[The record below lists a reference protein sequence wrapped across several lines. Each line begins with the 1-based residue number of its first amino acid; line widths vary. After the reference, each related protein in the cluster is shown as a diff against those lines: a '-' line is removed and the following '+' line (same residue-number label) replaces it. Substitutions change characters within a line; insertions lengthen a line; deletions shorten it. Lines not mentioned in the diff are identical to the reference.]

1 MTDIQEH
8 DLVCISCD
16 PETYS
21 DQNVSAG
28 QIVSLA
34 TTKRPGAIV
43 VFSNTSTHCA
53 YDDGDQSPTIYS
65 MTNVNTSETLL
76 RQLQMGNSQAGQALI
91 KSASGDSNGP
101 NGSSTSNNSGNYDGH
116 SPTTAVA
123 MIILYSITGIIT
135 ALFLIIIVVGAV
147 RAHRHPERY
156 GPRNMLG
163 RPRQSRARGIARAM
177 LETIPIV
184 KFGEKEDKP
193 RQQGTGDDA
202 ELGHIP
208 RDAPTN
214 PPPAVEVQRPSTE
227 QLPPVATHNEENAG
241 SDEVTT
247 EKAAVTGG
255 LPEGET
261 STDANAD
268 NGLACSVCTD
278 DFTKGQDVRVLPCN
292 HKFHPECIDPWL
304 LNVSGTCPLWY
315 VSHP

>member
-1 MTDIQEH
+1 M
-8 DLVCISCD
+8 CISCD
-16 PETYS
+16 PALYS
-21 DQNVSAG
+21 TQKLDAAG
-28 QIVSLA
+28 TISLA
-34 TTKRPGAIV
+34 LSNNPGAIV
-43 VFSNTSTHCA
+43 LFSYNSKQCNYT
-53 YDDGDQSPTIYS
+53 YEGDNFPVIYT
-65 MTNVNTSETLL
+65 MTTVNSSRRLL
-76 RQLQMGNSQAGQALI
+76 GNLQMRNSQGGEVVI
-91 KSASGDSNGP
+91 KYATGDSNSP
-101 NGSSTSNNSGNYDGH
+101 NGSSITPSGDNYSGH

-184 KFGEKEDKP
+184 KFGEREDNKP
-193 RQQGTGDDA
+193 EQAGGDV
-202 ELGHIP
+202 ELG
-208 RDAPTN
+208 PTN
-214 PPPAVEVQRPSTE
+214 LPPAVQVQRPSTE
-227 QLPPVATHNEENAG
+227 QTPRSESTKG
-241 SDEVTT
+241 SEGSEKVTT
-247 EKAAVTGG
+247 EKAAATGS

-261 STDANAD
+261 STDVNAES
-268 NGLACSVCTD
+268 GLACSVCTD

-315 VSHP
+315 VLPLPFLLSGTN